1 MASETTNY
9 QFTKPAETDYYD
21 VQVQNENWE
30 KADQEMHNLEESKV
44 TGDGGS
50 ISDTES
56 AVAEPTSETK
66 YPEFQASGGT
76 TKTIFGLL
84 ARWVKSLKADKVDVS
99 GGDIK
104 DTKVSEFTAS
114 TAEYPVPAAGDSP
127 KTFMGKIAKFMQD
140 IRSATLGAC
149 YIYQL
154 VSNTTTNNS
163 NLPAS
168 AAAVYQLA
176 QAMLG
181 YAPKSH
187 ASTATTYGQGNA
199 SNFGHVKLADGYTS
213 SAGAAANGVA
223 ASSKALADAYSVLN
237 TKTQKN
243 NNQDIKSGTILE
255 WYLAHKNENIDT
267 FCASEYYP
275 EDIPEQME
283 GYVEFKRGTNGS
295 RTIVFF
301 YPYHSSADY
310 YYQRDIF
317 NGSWHSEWK
326 KRSTLVN

>member
-181 YAPKSH
+181 DAPKSH

-237 TKTQKN
+237 TNLLNLLESNRDILDLNDINGLSAGAYVISKTSQNKP
-243 NNQDIKSGTILE
+243 DGMLEAGIL
-255 WYLAHKNENIDT
+255 L
-267 FCASEYYP
+267 
-275 EDIPEQME
+275 
-283 GYVEFKRGTNGS
+283 VFKRGTASIGMAITYNS
-295 RTIVFF
+295 ENTNA
-301 YPYHSSADY
+301 HLN
-310 YYQRDIF
+310 IF
-317 NGSWHSEWK
+317 GGNTWG
-326 KRSTLVN
+326 

>member
-9 QFTKPAETDYYD
+9 KFTKPAETDYYD

-30 KADQEMHNLEESKV
+30 KADQELQSLEESKV

-50 ISDTES
+50 ISDTET
-56 AVAEPTSETK
+56 AVVEPTDATK
-66 YPEFQASGGT
+66 YPELQASGGT
-76 TKTIFGLL
+76 TKTIFGKL

-114 TAEYPVPAAGDSP
+114 TAQWPVPTAGEEP
-127 KTFMGKIAKFMQD
+127 KTLWGKVKKFFED
-140 IRSATLGAC
+140 FKTWSAGVCLLA
-149 YIYQL
+149 QL

-187 ASTATTYGQGNA
+187 ASTDTTYGKGDA
-199 SNFGHVKLADGYTS
+199 SHFGHVELSDNYTS

-237 TKTQKN
+237 TNMKKSTN
-243 NNQDIKSGTILE
+243 IDITSSTILG
-255 WYLAHKNENIDT
+255 WYNARSGENCDT
-267 FCASEYYP
+267 FCVLAYGIP
-275 EDIPEQME
+275 DDAPEQIE
-283 GYVEFKRGTNGS
+283 GYVEFKRGSSGT
-295 RTIVFF
+295 RVIVFF
-301 YPYHSSADY
+301 FPYLDSINYFYRRTIYLGAWRGD
-310 YYQRDIF
+310 
-317 NGSWHSEWK
+317 WK
-326 KRSTLVN
+326 KITY